1 LDRELSCCLAL
12 TRQRVACH
20 VLLPCAAGWC
30 NKTNEKGRAEEDTQ
44 NGGPFGMIASPRP
57 TPGASEIPAT
67 PLLEIAQL
75 TMRFG
80 GIVALENVSFTVSK
94 GRIAGLIGP
103 NGAGKTTL
111 FNCLSRLYRPERG
124 DIRLNGRSLRQC
136 AAADMAAMGIGRTF
150 QSPALFGSM
159 TVLDNVKVG
168 GHARG
173 RNGAV
178 IDALTVPSGRREER
192 ELDEAARAM
201 LAFVGLEAD
210 TARPAAALSFAAR
223 KRVELARALTVR
235 PSLLLLDEPAGGLNH
250 EEVGELGAL
259 IRSVRDQ
266 LAITIL
272 LVEHHM
278 GLVMSLSEQVVVL
291 NFGRVIADGTPA
303 VVRADPA
310 VAEAYLGTRH

>member
-1 LDRELSCCLAL
+1 M
-12 TRQRVACH
+12 T
-20 VLLPCAAGWC
+20 
-30 NKTNEKGRAEEDTQ
+30 T
-44 NGGPFGMIASPRP
+44 SPPP
-57 TPGASEIPAT
+57 TPQTTASASA

-111 FNCLSRLYRPERG
+111 FNCLSRLYRAERG
-124 DIRLNGRSLRQC
+124 DIRLNGQSLRRC
-136 AAADMAAMGIGRTF
+136 AAADIAAIGIGRTF
-150 QSPALFGSM
+150 QSPALFASM

-173 RNGAV
+173 GSGAL
-178 IDALTVPSGRREER
+178 IDALTLPSARHEER
-192 ELDEAARAM
+192 TFEETARTM
-201 LAFVGLEAD
+201 LTFVGLEREAS
-210 TARPAAALSFAAR
+210 RPAANLSFAAR
-223 KRVELARALTVR
+223 KRVELARALAVR

-250 EEVGELGAL
+250 DEVDDLGAL

-266 LAITIL
+266 LGVSIL

-278 GLVMSLSEQVVVL
+278 GLVMGLSDQVVLL
-291 NFGRVIADGTPA
+291 NFGRVIADGSPEQ
-303 VVRADPA
+303 VRGNPA

>member
-1 LDRELSCCLAL
+1 MTMFSPP
-12 TRQRVACH
+12 
-20 VLLPCAAGWC
+20 LPQTTASAG
-30 NKTNEKGRAEEDTQ
+30 A
-44 NGGPFGMIASPRP
+44 
-57 TPGASEIPAT
+57 

-111 FNCLSRLYRPERG
+111 FNCLSRLYRSEGG
-124 DIRLNGRSLRQC
+124 DIRLNGRSLRRC
-136 AAADMAAMGIGRTF
+136 AASDIAAIGIGRTF
-150 QSPALFGSM
+150 QAPALFGSM

-173 RNGAV
+173 RHGAL
-178 IDALTVPSGRREER
+178 IESLTFPSARRDERTFEET
-192 ELDEAARAM
+192 ARAM
-201 LAFVGLEAD
+201 LAFVGLEREAS
-210 TARPAAALSFAAR
+210 RPVANLTFAAR
-223 KRVELARALTVR
+223 KRVELARALAVR

-250 EEVGELGAL
+250 DEVAELGAL

-278 GLVMSLSEQVVVL
+278 GLVMGLSEQVVVL
-291 NFGRVIADGTPA
+291 NFGRVIADGPPGE
-303 VVRADPA
+303 VRGNPA